1 VSIETL
7 DGVSETDLDAG
18 TQHGELFRLDGKGVP
33 DLRTGQRGDLVVV
46 VHVVVPRRLS
56 NKQRELITALRD
68 AERPAPPPKDAAR
81 KNPDG
86 KDSSGKSTAK
96 GGFGKATKK
105 EESSAKS
112 PGFWGKVKDS
122 FGT

>member
-1 VSIETL
+1 
-7 DGVSETDLDAG
+7 
-18 TQHGELFRLDGKGVP
+18 LFRLDGKGVP

-68 AERPAPPPKDAAR
+68 AERPAPPPKDSAR

-86 KDSSGKSTAK
+86 KDSSGKALGK

-105 EESSAKS
+105 EDSSAKS
-112 PGFWGKVKDS
+112 LGFWGKVKDS

>member
-1 VSIETL
+1 
-7 DGVSETDLDAG
+7 
-18 TQHGELFRLDGKGVP
+18 
-33 DLRTGQRGDLVVV
+33 
-46 VHVVVPRRLS
+46 LS

-68 AERPAPPPKDAAR
+68 AERPAPPPKDSAR
-81 KNPDG
+81 KNPVGKDATGKDATG
-86 KDSSGKSTAK
+86 KDSSGKGHAK

-105 EESSAKS
+105 EDSSAKS

>member
-1 VSIETL
+1 
-7 DGVSETDLDAG
+7 
-18 TQHGELFRLDGKGVP
+18 VP

-56 NKQRELITALRD
+56 NKQRELIMALRD
-68 AERPAPPPKDAAR
+68 AERPAPPPSKDSAR
-81 KNPDG
+81 KHAG
-86 KDSSGKSTAK
+86 SKDSSGKASSK
-96 GGFGKATKK
+96 SGFGKASKK
-105 EESSAKS
+105 EDPAAKS